1 MAWLGPK
8 LGPLLGAVLA
18 TTLLAIAVPTR
29 ATANE
34 ISEPSQDPLASFRL
48 FRTQNVFTQ
57 LKLDTRTGQI
67 WQVQWS
73 TGKYGFSEVLNAK
86 VLAVNGRVGRFTLS
100 PTSNIYTF
108 VLLDQDTGS
117 TWQVQWG
124 TADNRFI
131 IPI

>member
-1 MAWLGPK
+1 MAWLGRK

-18 TTLLAIAVPTR
+18 TALLAIAVPTR

-34 ISEPSQDPLASFRL
+34 ISEPSQDPLAPFRL

-73 TGKYGFSEVLNAK
+73 TGKDRFSEVLNAK

-100 PTSNIYTF
+100 PTSNIYT
-108 VLLDQDTGS
+108 LRAT
-117 TWQVQWG
+117 
-124 TADNRFI
+124 
-131 IPI
+131 